1 MLDIDGLA
9 VTRGIK
15 VQHSGT
21 SVIIFTMY
29 ENPDHLLEA
38 LRSGA
43 AGYLLK
49 GASRAEILTAVRQVL
64 AGESLLHPELVLQM
78 LHRLADTAE
87 APVRAER
94 LTRREQDVLGLVAV
108 GRRIARSPRPWVS
121 TRARSSRTS
130 SISSRSL
137 GSRTAPRRPF
147 AGSSWVS

>member
-1 MLDIDGLA
+1 MDVRMPDIDGLA

-15 VQHSGT
+15 VQHPGT

-29 ENPDHLLEA
+29 ENHDHLLEA

-94 LTRREQDVLGLVAV
+94 LTHREIAATLGLNASTVKSHGEQIIAKLGVSDRTQAAVRGIELGLVSA
-108 GRRIARSPRPWVS
+108 
-121 TRARSSRTS
+121 TRE
-130 SISSRSL
+130 
-137 GSRTAPRRPF
+137 
-147 AGSSWVS
+147 